1 MWEVWKW
8 DGQYIQG
15 KLLKKYKKKESA
27 VKYAKKTIK
36 YKKASPRG
44 RSEIF
49 LEDENHMPIGILINT
64 EVKTKKR

>member
-1 MWEVWKW
+1 MKYEKYNSIQYVSNNWKAN
-8 DGQYIQG
+8 QG
-15 KLLKKYKKKESA
+15 NSIDCNFNGLLS
-27 VKYAKKTIK
+27 IK